1 MEKDNEK
8 KTNKKDRCCRRLRE
22 AEKEK
27 DEEREMERNNEKQRN
42 S

>member
-8 KTNKKDRCCRRLRE
+8 KTNKKEICCNRLRE

-27 DEEREMERNNEKQRN
+27 DEEREMERKNEKQRN